1 MSVIGKLQEFK
12 PETERFSTYVER
24 LKLYFEANGVSEDK
38 KVAVFLTAIG
48 PKNYA
53 LLSDCYAPT
62 KPREIALEDLIK
74 TLEGHFEPTPI
85 VIAERFHFHKRDQRA
100 GESIADFVAEL
111 RRLATNCKFGTHL
124 EEALRDRFV
133 CGLNNEATQKRLLI
147 ENDLTIL
154 KAIEIATNLESVE
167 RNTHVM
173 KSSKPGV
180 SVEANVKAI
189 NTQPCYRCGRK
200 DHAPAHCKFKD
211 AVCHS
216 CGKRGHISPACRGKK
231 RDDTRKQFSTF
242 KTRGRR
248 NTTKWVSTS
257 MEDNSDSSDDFT
269 LFTFRNKSTPPILI
283 DLELSN
289 RNIVMELDTGA
300 ALSLISE
307 TTKKEL
313 FPTVNLRH
321 SEVVLKTYTSEKIT
335 VLGEMDVDVKYGDQE
350 NTLTLLVIKGPG
362 PSLIGRNWMSHI
374 QFNWSVI
381 KHTRNSDYQNE
392 LEVLLEKYKP
402 VFSDTLGTMK
412 NFSAHL
418 ELTENVKPKFFR
430 PRPVPFALKD
440 RIEQELDSL
449 ESANIITKVNFSNW
463 AAPIVVVPKKDGK
476 LRLCGDYKVTL
487 NPSLEID
494 KYPLPKPEDLFATL
508 SGGKVFSKID
518 LSQAYQQMQLDDC
531 SKELVTV
538 NTHRGLYRYNRLPF
552 GVASAPAL
560 FQRAMDTVLQGI
572 PNVICYIDD
581 ILVSGK
587 DHSHHLKNLE
597 EVLKRL
603 SEEGITVKRSKCT
616 FLSSQVE
623 YLGHIIDSK
632 GLHSSNKKLEA
643 ILKAPIPRNVQQLRS
658 LLGLVNYYRKFVPN
672 MASVLHPLNQLLRQ
686 DVRWNWTP
694 ACNKSLSIVKK
705 KLVDSTLLVHYDSQ
719 LPLRL
724 ASDAS
729 AYGIGAVISHVFP
742 NGTEQPIAFAS
753 RTLTPAEKNY
763 PQIEKEALSLVFG
776 VQKFHQY
783 LYARKFVLV
792 TDHKPL
798 CAILGPK
805 KGIPTLA
812 AARLQRWAILLSA
825 YTYDIEYRPT
835 KLHGNADAL
844 SRLPLPTNET
854 EKGVCYDSIFNLSQ
868 LEAVPITNHQLV
880 VATEKDPV
888 LSKIMRYTK
897 YGWPSTVH
905 HQLKPYFN
913 RKTELTIEG
922 KCLMWGIR
930 VVIPQ
935 KYQKEILNE
944 LHKDHPGICRMKSL
958 ARSYLWWPG
967 LDADIESL
975 TKSCL
980 PCLSVKP
987 SPPKSPLN
995 PWIWPSKPWSRLHI
1009 DFAGPL
1015 YGRTYFIIVD
1025 AHSKW
1030 PEVFAMPSTTT
1041 SKTIEVLRLVFSTY
1055 GLPDQIVSDN
1065 GPQFTSEDFQMFL
1078 KNNGVKH
1085 IRSAPYHPA
1094 TNGLAERFV
1103 QTLKKAIV
1111 AGKSDSRS
1119 HDHKL
1124 ASFLLKY
1131 RTTPHTVTG
1140 VPPST
1145 LFLGRQLKTVLDL
1158 LKPNTER
1165 RVLDKQSAQKEKY
1178 DQHSSIRLFEVG
1190 DLVMVKTYR
1199 ENRIT
1204 WLPGTVSEKQGEV
1217 SFIIKMSGGNCRR
1230 CHIDQIRKRQSSLVL
1245 DESTLEDTSE
1255 TTEHSTD
1262 FTIVP
1267 NLSNSNRSTTDN
1279 PSNDESLSSD
1289 SQRETMNQSPN
1300 SDSNIGNTSNPQVTD
1315 HDNVSEPRYPKRVR
1329 KPPDRYF

>member
-1 MSVIGKLQEFK
+1 
-12 PETERFSTYVER
+12 
-24 LKLYFEANGVSEDK
+24 
-38 KVAVFLTAIG
+38 
-48 PKNYA
+48 
-53 LLSDCYAPT
+53 
-62 KPREIALEDLIK
+62 
-74 TLEGHFEPTPI
+74 
-85 VIAERFHFHKRDQRA
+85 
-100 GESIADFVAEL
+100 
-111 RRLATNCKFGTHL
+111 
-124 EEALRDRFV
+124 
-133 CGLNNEATQKRLLI
+133 
-147 ENDLTIL
+147 
-154 KAIEIATNLESVE
+154 
-167 RNTHVM
+167 M

-180 SVEANVKAI
+180 SVEANIKAI
-189 NTQPCYRCGRK
+189 NTQPCYCCGRK

-216 CGKRGHISPACRGKK
+216 CGKRGHISPACRGKN
-231 RDDTRKQFSTF
+231 RNDTRKQFSTF

-283 DLELSN
+283 DLELNN

-300 ALSLISE
+300 AMSLISE

-335 VLGEMDVDVKYGDQE
+335 VLGEMDVDVKYEDQE

-538 NTHRGLYRYNRLPF
+538 NTHHGLYRYNRLPF
-552 GVASAPAL
+552 GIASAPAL

-603 SEEGITVKRSKCT
+603 LEEGITVKYSKCT

-623 YLGHIIDSK
+623 YLGHIIDLK
-632 GLHSSNKKLEA
+632 GLHSSNRKLEA

-672 MASVLHPLNQLLRQ
+672 LASVLHPLNQLLRQ

-729 AYGIGAVISHVFP
+729 AYGIGAVISHVFS

-783 LYARKFVLV
+783 LYARKYVLV

-854 EKGVCYDSIFNLSQ
+854 EKGVL
-868 LEAVPITNHQLV
+868 
-880 VATEKDPV
+880 
-888 LSKIMRYTK
+888 
-897 YGWPSTVH
+897 TV
-905 HQLKPYFN
+905 
-913 RKTELTIEG
+913 
-922 KCLMWGIR
+922 
-930 VVIPQ
+930 
-935 KYQKEILNE
+935 
-944 LHKDHPGICRMKSL
+944 
-958 ARSYLWWPG
+958 
-967 LDADIESL
+967 
-975 TKSCL
+975 
-980 PCLSVKP
+980 
-987 SPPKSPLN
+987 
-995 PWIWPSKPWSRLHI
+995 
-1009 DFAGPL
+1009 
-1015 YGRTYFIIVD
+1015 
-1025 AHSKW
+1025 
-1030 PEVFAMPSTTT
+1030 
-1041 SKTIEVLRLVFSTY
+1041 
-1055 GLPDQIVSDN
+1055 
-1065 GPQFTSEDFQMFL
+1065 FL
-1078 KNNGVKH
+1078 
-1085 IRSAPYHPA
+1085 I
-1094 TNGLAERFV
+1094 
-1103 QTLKKAIV
+1103 
-1111 AGKSDSRS
+1111 
-1119 HDHKL
+1119 
-1124 ASFLLKY
+1124 
-1131 RTTPHTVTG
+1131 
-1140 VPPST
+1140 
-1145 LFLGRQLKTVLDL
+1145 
-1158 LKPNTER
+1158 
-1165 RVLDKQSAQKEKY
+1165 
-1178 DQHSSIRLFEVG
+1178 
-1190 DLVMVKTYR
+1190 
-1199 ENRIT
+1199 
-1204 WLPGTVSEKQGEV
+1204 
-1217 SFIIKMSGGNCRR
+1217 
-1230 CHIDQIRKRQSSLVL
+1230 
-1245 DESTLEDTSE
+1245 
-1255 TTEHSTD
+1255 
-1262 FTIVP
+1262 
-1267 NLSNSNRSTTDN
+1267 
-1279 PSNDESLSSD
+1279 
-1289 SQRETMNQSPN
+1289 
-1300 SDSNIGNTSNPQVTD
+1300 
-1315 HDNVSEPRYPKRVR
+1315 
-1329 KPPDRYF
+1329 